1 MSSTARV
8 TSIAA
13 LAQFKAALQE
23 FASDVND
30 VLVQLTLEA
39 RKPVAWVT
47 EDRTHYWPVELRK
60 ASDALAEAR
69 LALQRCE
76 LTIDGER
83 RSCTDERKQFER
95 AKRRVQTCEAKI
107 PLVRRWCP
115 EIRKESEEFEVQ
127 CHKLARYLEIELA
140 RAQAALER
148 MAGALENYAA
158 LSAPAATASAG
169 PQPAADA
176 SPGSSGA
183 AP

>member
-1 MSSTARV
+1 MSSSARV
-8 TSIAA
+8 SSIAA

-23 FASDVND
+23 FASDVSD

-39 RKPVAWVT
+39 RKPVEWVT
-47 EDRTHYWPVELRK
+47 EDRTRYWPGELRK

-107 PLVRRWCP
+107 PVVRRWCP
-115 EIRKESEEFEVQ
+115 EIRKESEDFEVQ
-127 CHKLARYLEIELA
+127 CHKLARYLELELV

-148 MAGALENYAA
+148 MTAALEQYAA
-158 LSAPAATASAG
+158 SSASKVSTQTADSDSAPGSAG
-169 PQPAADA
+169 DA
-176 SPGSSGA
+176 S
-183 AP
+183 